1 MDSFKGGMNLERL
14 PESLRPQ
21 PSHDMT
27 STYNLQRSS
36 ETRDPIENSASES
49 SDTELPGN
57 NQTDCERLSLVL
69 YALFI
74 IHDAI

>member
-27 STYNLQRSS
+27 STYHLQRSS

-57 NQTDCERLSLVL
+57 KTQPLYDCESFSMIC
-69 YALFI
+69 YAVFRK
-74 IHDAI
+74 